1 MDKAARW
8 RKRNGT
14 QNPDVSSQGWGIAK
28 EVFVTIKVIML
39 EFHCNMFVGI
49 SGLVNTHWVLK
60 LETHPGQVKYLGN
73 QAKNVEKLGNLKL
86 LHQTSLAWC
95 LLLMSFANNNAAGLL
110 Q

>member
-1 MDKAARW
+1 
-8 RKRNGT
+8 
-14 QNPDVSSQGWGIAK
+14 
-28 EVFVTIKVIML
+28 ML

-86 LHQTSLAWC
+86 LHQTSLA
-95 LLLMSFANNNAAGLL
+95 
-110 Q
+110 